1 MGKKDSREPEKN
13 SRAFP
18 CHFFTHSKKKERKMK
33 KIKNVLRYS
42 FLVLGLFLVFAK
54 GRSQAIPAHFFGQ
67 NAWMPDTIGNAFACT
82 EPPCIFNGKLHKQW
96 DNVQNSGAAMVRFGG
111 IAADNNM
118 PTDYQ
123 YIKMIDSIR
132 AHGMEPVMQV
142 PFKNYRYSAQQ
153 AAAIVKYVNVTKGKQ
168 VKYWSIGNEPDLGY
182 SFTTAS
188 QVAAYIKSF
197 ATAMKKEDPSI
208 MIMGPECAWFN
219 QNILN
224 GLTTP
229 NGPDDITGKD
239 AYGRYYL
246 DVLSFHTYPF
256 NGSQTRAQVIS
267 KLTSAGSLQDNLIYL
282 NTRVASCNTAHNRT
296 GAAALRTAITEAN
309 INWQNDPGDNLQGV
323 GANSF
328 IGGQFWAEMLAIA
341 MKNKVD
347 FVNFWSVIEGN
358 NTASNIGYIDPSTGV
373 KKPSYY
379 HFKMLAD
386 NFKGNYA
393 NGTTNLANVKSFG
406 SQNAQQIAV
415 MIMNQEISGSY
426 NYNVKLNTATIAGNN
441 PLKVNINAGLS
452 NEYSDVIQ
460 NQSTVL
466 LVFNSAGALVK
477 KYEYSLN
484 GNAVANLPPTFTQ
497 YGTTPVVENKVEEGP
512 DFEIAKVFPNPTNG
526 KFQIQLNKLNVYER
540 KYEIEVF
547 NMEGRLVLT
556 KGPAMFVKGK
566 EEVDL
571 LFTDLAS
578 GLYIVRVKRG
588 DILKTAKVVLVK

>member
-1 MGKKDSREPEKN
+1 
-13 SRAFP
+13 
-18 CHFFTHSKKKERKMK
+18 MK

-42 FLVLGLFLVFAK
+42 LLTMGLFLAFAK
-54 GRSQAIPAHFFGQ
+54 GQSQTIPAHFFGQ

-96 DNVQNSGAAMVRFGG
+96 GNVQNSGAATVRFGG

-132 AHGMEPVMQV
+132 AHGMEPIIQV

-153 AAAIVKYVNVTKGKQ
+153 AAAIVKYVNITKGKQ

-182 SFTTAS
+182 SFTMSS

-208 MIMGPECAWFN
+208 LIMGPECAWFN
-219 QNILN
+219 QNIMN

-246 DVLSFHTYPF
+246 DVISFHTYPF

-296 GAAALRTAITEAN
+296 GTAALKTAITEAN
-309 INWQNDPGDNLQGV
+309 INWQNDPGDNLYGV

-341 MKNKVD
+341 MENKVD
-347 FVNFWSVIEGN
+347 FVNFWSVAEGN
-358 NTASNIGYIDPSTGV
+358 NTASNIGYIDPSTNA

-386 NFKGNYA
+386 NFKGNYV

-415 MIMNQEISGSY
+415 MIMNQELSGSY
-426 NYNVKLNTATIAGNN
+426 NYTIKLNTAAIAGNN
-441 PLKVNINAGLS
+441 PLKININAGLS
-452 NEYSDVIQ
+452 NEYTDVIQ

-477 KYEYSLN
+477 KYEYSLI

-497 YGTTPVVENKVEEGP
+497 YGTTPVVENKAEEGP

-526 KFQIQLNKLNVYER
+526 KFHIQLNKLNVYEH

-556 KGPAMFVKGK
+556 KGPALFVKGK

-588 DILKTAKVVLVK
+588 DVLKTAKVVLVK

>member
-13 SRAFP
+13 SRAVP
-18 CHFFTHSKKKERKMK
+18 CSFLPIQKKERKMK
-33 KIKNVLRYS
+33 KIKDVLRYS
-42 FLVLGLFLVFAK
+42 LLALGLFFVFAK

-96 DNVQNSGAAMVRFGG
+96 GNVQSSGAAMVRFGG

-132 AHGMEPVMQV
+132 AHGMEPIMQV

-153 AAAIVKYVNVTKGKQ
+153 AAAIVKYVNITKGKQ

-182 SFTTAS
+182 SFTTAA
-188 QVAAYIKSF
+188 QVAAYTKSF

-208 MIMGPECAWFN
+208 LIMGPECAWFN
-219 QNILN
+219 QNIMN

-246 DVLSFHTYPF
+246 DVISFHTYPF
-256 NGSQTRAQVIS
+256 NGSQSRAQVIS
-267 KLTSAGSLQDNLIYL
+267 KLTSAGSLQDNLVYL
-282 NTRVASCNTAHNRT
+282 NTRIASCNTAHNRT
-296 GAAALRTAITEAN
+296 GTAALRTAITEAN
-309 INWQNDPGDNLQGV
+309 INWQNDPGDNLYGV

-358 NTASNIGYIDPSTGV
+358 NTASNIGYIDPSTGI

-415 MIMNQEISGSY
+415 MIMNQELSGSY
-426 NYNVKLNTATIAGNN
+426 NYTIKLNTATIAGNN

-452 NEYSDVIQ
+452 NEYTDIIQ

-466 LVFNSAGALVK
+466 LVFNAAGALVK

-484 GNAVANLPPTFTQ
+484 GNAVANLPPTYTQ
-497 YGTTPVVENKVEEGP
+497 YGTTPVVENKAEEGP

-526 KFQIQLNKLNVYER
+526 KFYIQLNKLNVYEH

-556 KGPAMFVKGK
+556 KGPAFFVKGK